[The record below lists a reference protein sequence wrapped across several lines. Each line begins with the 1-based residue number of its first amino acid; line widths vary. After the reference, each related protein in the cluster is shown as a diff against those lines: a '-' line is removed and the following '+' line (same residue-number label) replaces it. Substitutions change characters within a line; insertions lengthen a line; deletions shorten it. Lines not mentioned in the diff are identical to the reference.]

1 MLHEFSLDLVI
12 RESINSNTAFRI
24 HSILYV
30 TVVMM
35 LNLVFIFSSTVSYIV
50 MNVAHSLSSLV
61 NIDHT
66 LSDNT
71 DFSLAQILLFGK
83 TTFNTKENTKIA
95 NLTID
100 FVLSTERFDGPL
112 L

>member
-1 MLHEFSLDLVI
+1 
-12 RESINSNTAFRI
+12 
-24 HSILYV
+24 
-30 TVVMM
+30 M

-71 DFSLAQILLFGK
+71 DFSLAQIFLFGN

-100 FVLSTERFDGPL
+100 FVLSTKRFDGPL